1 MPAGI
6 DAATWAGRTITVTG
20 TAGITGWDWG
30 DGTTSLGSPASHT
43 YTTDG
48 LYQVQLTDDGTPVA
62 AVVGWAAETQ
72 PSLTVPVREL
82 RASDLDLPPL
92 SDLSLSELFTLTL
105 DRIVWRRRT
114 ADAWATVTLKKRDNN
129 VWVDASGVRT

>member
-1 MPAGI
+1 MQI
-6 DAATWAGRTITVTG
+6 
-20 TAGITGWDWG
+20 
-30 DGTTSLGSPASHT
+30 
-43 YTTDG
+43 
-48 LYQVQLTDDGTPVA
+48 TDDGTPVA

-82 RASDLDLPPL
+82 RASYLDLPPL